1 MKKFRW
7 LLFVLLAGML
17 IACGTE
23 EAENQEINVL
33 KENQIYAYFVNP
45 EKTDVV
51 QRVYTVDQNKELL
64 ENVDLLIQYLAKQP
78 EQSEQTDYQS
88 PIPAGITYVES
99 RQGKRHGSLEI
110 AFDILYDSV
119 NAESMLFFKTC
130 VAKSLLQLEGVE
142 TVSVF
147 MTDVANSNAETAT
160 VSESFNEDSF
170 AMSFGDESGYKQ
182 KGTIRLY
189 FANESGEAL
198 KEYHKTVE
206 ITNNTS
212 LAKMVV
218 ESMISGP
225 SREGYTAT
233 IPENTT
239 IRNLSVKDGICYV
252 DLSDEFY
259 DTNNPL
265 KNDIIVYSVVNSLVE
280 LPTVSKV
287 QFLKNGEKQ
296 QFFRETMPFD
306 GIFERNLDLIEQ
318 EETVE

>member
-1 MKKFRW
+1 MRKFRW
-7 LLFVLLAGML
+7 LFLMLLAGML
-17 IACGTE
+17 TACGTE
-23 EAENQEINVL
+23 ETETQEIKTL
-33 KENQIYAYFVNP
+33 KVNQIYAYFVNP

-51 QRVYTVDQNKELL
+51 QQVYTIDQNKELL
-64 ENVDLLIQYLAKQP
+64 DNVDLLIRYLAKQP

-88 PIPAGITYVES
+88 PIPEGITYVES
-99 RQGKRHGSLEI
+99 RQGKRHGNLEI

-160 VSESFNEDSF
+160 VSENFNEDSF

-233 IPENTT
+233 IPEKTT